1 MNRRATLATL
11 IGRKGHTNTQNSTF
25 LSPPGGPTLDPYT
38 DEWTYDQAAHLL
50 RRAMFAPTHAQ
61 IKAAV
66 EKGLD
71 ATIEELFQDLPMPEP
86 PLNSNS
92 EEDPNVPIG
101 ETWIDAPYLEEVAGQ
116 ETIDLREYR
125 HYSLRAWSFGL
136 MLTEGV
142 SLREK
147 MTLFWHN
154 HFAIHDVEDPKY
166 LYRHIQLLRANAWG
180 NFRELIKA
188 VTIDP
193 AMLRMLNGNQN
204 NKYAPNEN
212 YARELLELHTVGKG
226 DQVGPGDY
234 TTFTE
239 QDVVEIARALTGW
252 RDRGHLTT
260 DSTQAIEVY
269 FDVERH
275 DSTTKQLSPRF
286 NNAVIHDAGEDEYK
300 QVIDIVF
307 QHPEAARYICRKL
320 YRWFIYYKIDE
331 ATEQNVIEPMAQI
344 LISNDFDIKPV
355 LEAFLKSNH
364 FFNILSVGPL
374 IKNPIDHVISGI
386 KTFGVVSYPE
396 DLKSRYEIWYRVFD
410 QTPRM
415 QMEYFSPPE
424 VAGWKEYYQAPAY
437 YRLWIN
443 ASTLPMRMNF
453 TNTLILEGLAGED
466 VRLEV
471 NVLDFIKTLDDPYDP
486 NKIIEDFA
494 KILCPKP
501 LTSNQIKILKEILLP
516 GLPDYEWGVE
526 YTNYEANP
534 NDMDQ
539 AMAIDQKLRQLLRVM
554 MNLPEFFLS

>member
-11 IGRKGHTNTQNSTF
+11 LGRKASTQSIAL
-25 LSPPGGPTLDPYT
+25 LSPPNGNLSLTPYT
-38 DEWTYDQAAHLL
+38 GEWTYEQAAHLL

-71 ATIEELFQDLPMPEP
+71 ATLEELFQDLPMPEP
-86 PLNSNS
+86 PLNPYF

-101 ETWIDAPYLEEVAGQ
+101 ETWVDAPYREEIPGQ
-116 ETIDLREYR
+116 EEINLHEYR
-125 HYSLRAWSFGL
+125 HYSLRAWTFGL

-154 HFAIHDVEDPKY
+154 HFAIHDVDDPKY
-166 LYRHIQLLRANAWG
+166 LYRHIQLLRSYAWG
-180 NFRELIKA
+180 NFRDLVKA

-204 NKYAPNEN
+204 SKYAPNEN

-226 DQVGPGDY
+226 EQVGSGDY

-239 QDVVEIARALTGW
+239 QDVVAIAQALTGW
-252 RDRGHLTT
+252 RDKGYNTT
-260 DSTQAIEVY
+260 DPEQAIEVI
-269 FDVERH
+269 FDPEIH
-275 DSTTKQLSPRF
+275 DTTTKQLSFRF
-286 NNAVIHDAGEDEYK
+286 NNATLNDGGEDEYK
-300 QVIDIVF
+300 QVVDIVF

-320 YRWFIYYKIDE
+320 YRWFIYYKIDD
-331 ATEQNVIEPMAQI
+331 ATEQNVIEPMAQL
-344 LISNDFDIKPV
+344 LISNDFEIKPV
-355 LEAFLKSNH
+355 LEAFLKSEH
-364 FFNILSVGPL
+364 FFHIRSVGPM
-374 IKNPIDHVISGI
+374 IKNPIDHVITGI
-386 KTFGVVSYPE
+386 KTFGVIQYPE
-396 DLKSRYEIWYRVFD
+396 DLKSRYEIWYRIFD

-424 VAGWKEYYQAPAY
+424 VAGWKVYYQAPAY

-466 VRLEV
+466 VRLEL

-486 NKIIEDFA
+486 NKVVEDFA
-494 KILCPKP
+494 KILCPKS
-501 LTSNQIKILKEILLP
+501 LTANQLKLLKEILLP
-516 GLPDYEWGVE
+516 GLPDHVWGVE

-534 NDMDQ
+534 NDLQQ
-539 AMAIDQKLRQLLRVM
+539 AMLIDEKLRQLLRVM
-554 MNLPEFFLS
+554 LNLPEFFLS